1 MESIKERQRKFEDLI
16 RKTEGRIESLKTEY
30 NLFFAGE
37 LKVPPEKERV
47 NIEKVL
53 RDIQSKDLRSGKL
66 DFLLQNLSARFYL
79 YNNMWLKKL
88 NQIESG
94 IINRP
99 SKIPK
104 TEEVKSKPEIPMSK
118 DSAVSLNE
126 ESSFDSFFENYDKMI
141 KISKKGKGKSKE
153 DLINTIKLKMISEN
167 IIDANI
173 NLTVNKGKVQIKIKK

>member
-1 MESIKERQRKFEDLI
+1 MEPIKEQQRKFEDLI

-37 LKVPPEKERV
+37 RNIPPEKERV
-47 NIEKVL
+47 NIEKVI
-53 RDIQSKDLRSGKL
+53 RDIQSKDPRSSKL
-66 DFLLQNLSARFYL
+66 AFLLQNLASRFYL

-88 NQIESG
+88 SQIESG

-104 TEEVKSKPEIPMSK
+104 TEKNSQPETPISK
-118 DSAVSLNE
+118 DSTVSLNK
-126 ESSFDSFFENYDKMI
+126 ESSFDSFYDDYDKMV
-141 KISKKGKGKSKE
+141 KSSKKGKGKSKD

-173 NLTVNKGKVQIKIKK
+173 NLTINEGKVQIKIKK